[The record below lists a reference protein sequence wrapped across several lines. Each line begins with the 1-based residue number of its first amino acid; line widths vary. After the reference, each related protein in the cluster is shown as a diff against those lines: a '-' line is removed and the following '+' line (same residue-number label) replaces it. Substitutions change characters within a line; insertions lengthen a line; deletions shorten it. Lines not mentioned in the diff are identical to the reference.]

1 MRKAALHNL
10 GCKVNAYE
18 TEAMQQQLEAAG
30 YEIVSFQEQAD
41 VYVINTCSVTN
52 IADRK
57 SRQMLHRA
65 KKMNPRGVVVAAGCY
80 VQAAKESLI
89 ADKAVDLV
97 IGNNRKKELAEIL
110 EDYFAKAGEGGEEN
124 REDTEN
130 AKACS
135 YVIDIGKTREYE
147 PLSIEKDA
155 EHTRAFIKIQDGC
168 NQFCSYC
175 IIPYTRGRVRSR
187 KPEEVIG
194 EARRL
199 AQAGYREVVLTGIHL
214 SSYGLDF
221 PEEEREGL
229 LGLLTKLDQIPDL
242 QRIRLGSLEPRIIT
256 EDFVKTLSGLRTICP
271 HFHLSLQSGC
281 DETLKRMNRHY
292 TVRQYE
298 EGCRLLREWFDR
310 PAITTDVIA
319 GFPQETEEE
328 FQKTVE
334 FLKKI
339 HFYEIHVFKYSRRA
353 GTRAAAMEGQ
363 LPEAVKAARS
373 DLLLTLEQKMSRE
386 YRQSFLGEDREV
398 LLEEKVTIEGEE
410 YLIGHTREYVK
421 AALPWKQESKFLEGR
436 LVTGRLISMIN
447 PETLLLQIEAPLD
460 ESPKVV

>member
-1 MRKAALHNL
+1 M
-10 GCKVNAYE
+10 
-18 TEAMQQQLEAAG
+18 
-30 YEIVSFQEQAD
+30 
-41 VYVINTCSVTN
+41 
-52 IADRK
+52 
-57 SRQMLHRA
+57 
-65 KKMNPRGVVVAAGCY
+65 
-80 VQAAKESLI
+80 
-89 ADKAVDLV
+89 
-97 IGNNRKKELAEIL
+97 
-110 EDYFAKAGEGGEEN
+110 
-124 REDTEN
+124 
-130 AKACS
+130 
-135 YVIDIGKTREYE
+135 
-147 PLSIEKDA
+147 
-155 EHTRAFIKIQDGC
+155 
-168 NQFCSYC
+168 
-175 IIPYTRGRVRSR
+175 
-187 KPEEVIG
+187 
-194 EARRL
+194 
-199 AQAGYREVVLTGIHL
+199 
-214 SSYGLDF
+214 
-221 PEEEREGL
+221 
-229 LGLLTKLDQIPDL
+229 
-242 QRIRLGSLEPRIIT
+242 
-256 EDFVKTLSGLRTICP
+256 
-271 HFHLSLQSGC
+271 
-281 DETLKRMNRHY
+281 
-292 TVRQYE
+292 
-298 EGCRLLREWFDR
+298 REWFDR